1 MTGARVIYPVCLEC
15 EEKECRSNAA
25 KEEEMAKNTIIER
38 TTFEDGDRFVIVYKN
53 CDPALKSRILEALAK
68 AEADLP
74 EDVTAKTEEDV
85 PVYPVNDP
93 IPEVPVI
100 PEGPEQ
106 TEEQAPVTFRSGP
119 YKGMTPAAVLEQFG
133 DNGYGN
139 LNFLKEKQKFA
150 EMKEEIE
157 KAMKKYFKARFG
169 SESPNTLC
177 AKWTQEETENFF
189 KIFGTLLTEEDK
201 QKVLKTVG
209 AIDYDVYMADAPL
222 ETKKSLAA
230 AVIIKYAK

>member
-1 MTGARVIYPVCLEC
+1 MTGTRVIYPVCMEC
-15 EEKECRSNAA
+15 EEKTCRNAA
-25 KEEEMAKNTIIER
+25 KEDEMAKNKIIER

-53 CDPALKSRILEALAK
+53 CDPALKSRILDALAK
-68 AEADLP
+68 AEAEQSD
-74 EDVTAKTEEDV
+74 TISSREEGDV
-85 PVYPVNDP
+85 PVCPVSDP
-93 IPEVPVI
+93 VPEVPEI
-100 PEGPEQ
+100 PEEPDRA
-106 TEEQAPVTFRSGP
+106 EEQSATAFKSGP
-119 YKGMTPAAVLEQFG
+119 YKGMTPDAVLEQFG

-139 LNFLKEKQKFA
+139 LNFLKEKRKFA

-189 KIFGTLLTEEDK
+189 KIFGTLLSEEDK
-201 QKVLKTVG
+201 QKVLDTVG